1 MLPVVIVGGCHNG
14 MYNITTLAAMKD
26 KTGHSYFGYGYPVFT
41 CFSWGLVVKPRGG
54 AIASTG
60 CTGYGMGYQGNPVS
74 LSAELEV
81 NYFKNIGEGT
91 TNLAQAHSQA
101 IQRFVSEE
109 EIGQI
114 EAFVITNWALFGD
127 SSLMFGGY
135 SS

>member
-1 MLPVVIVGGCHNG
+1 
-14 MYNITTLAAMKD
+14 
-26 KTGHSYFGYGYPVFT
+26 
-41 CFSWGLVVKPRGG
+41 
-54 AIASTG
+54 
-60 CTGYGMGYQGNPVS
+60 MGYQGNPVS

-81 NYFKNIGEGT
+81 NFFKNIGEGT

-114 EAFVITNWALFGD
+114 EAFVITNWALLGD